1 MTLWKVVTVVVAV
14 AAVGAP
20 LVAGSAATWFWPA
33 VKTVVLSLTPP
44 LAMAIV
50 LVAYF
55 NWRARFK
62 HRILEHERQD
72 DELVRAA

>member
-1 MTLWKVVTVVVAV
+1 MTLWKVVTLVLAL
-14 AAVGAP
+14 AGIGAP
-20 LVAGSAATWFWPA
+20 LVVGSITTWLTPA
-33 VKTVVLSLTPP
+33 VKAVVFALAPP
-44 LAMAIV
+44 VAVAVV

-62 HRILEHERQD
+62 HRILSDERH

>member
-1 MTLWKVVTVVVAV
+1 MTLWKVVTVVLVV
-14 AAVGAP
+14 AAIGAP
-20 LVAGSAATWFWPA
+20 LVAGSAATWLWPA
-33 VKTVVLSLTPP
+33 VKTVVLSVAPP

-62 HRILEHERQD
+62 HRILEHERPD